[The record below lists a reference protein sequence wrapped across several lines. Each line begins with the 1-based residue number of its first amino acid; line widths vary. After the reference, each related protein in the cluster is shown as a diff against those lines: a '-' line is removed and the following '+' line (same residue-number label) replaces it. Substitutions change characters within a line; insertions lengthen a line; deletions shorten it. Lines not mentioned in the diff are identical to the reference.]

1 MTDLEM
7 KASAYDML
15 YLSTCAIRGI
25 SPDRDRIQQMNDDA
39 LYAVCRFHSLTAVA
53 ACALESAGVTL
64 SKRWQDARA
73 KAIRKNLLLDAER
86 EQILDFMEKSGI
98 WYLPLKGIIM
108 KELYP
113 KAGMRQMSDNDILF
127 DSSFQKQLQE
137 YMEKRGYKPESVG
150 KGHHDTYM
158 KPPVYNFEMHTR
170 LYDECSDGKEISRY
184 YSDVKN
190 RLVKDT
196 DKEYGYHFTDEDFYI
211 YMTVHEYKHY
221 SGGGTGLRSLLDCF
235 VYVRAKGDGL
245 DWDHISRELEKLGLK
260 DFERSSREL
269 CMKVFSGTEPPAM
282 SDNEREML
290 EYYLLSGT
298 YGTEKNHVENNM
310 KKFSE
315 KTGSKS
321 KFRYIMRRI
330 FPELEVYKEHYPFFY
345 KHRILLPIGWLYRL
359 FKGIILKS
367 RRIINELKIVA
378 DNK

>member
-1 MTDLEM
+1 MTEIEM
-7 KASAYDML
+7 KATAYDML
-15 YLSTCAIRGI
+15 YLAACAINGI
-25 SPDRDRIQQMNDDA
+25 VPDAENIDLDR
-39 LYAVCRFHSLTAVA
+39 LYAVSKFHSLTAICA
-53 ACALESAGVTL
+53 MALESAGITL
-64 SKRWQDARA
+64 SDKWREVTA
-73 KAIRKNLLLDAER
+73 KAIRKNILLDAER
-86 EQILDFMEKSGI
+86 TQILSYFEQNGI
-98 WYLPLKGIIM
+98 WYMPLKGIILKDM
-108 KELYP
+108 YP
-113 KAGMRQMSDNDILF
+113 KVGIRQMADNDILY
-127 DSSFQKQLQE
+127 DSSFQMQVKE
-137 YMEKRGYKPESVG
+137 YMESKGYKTESVG
-150 KGHHDTYM
+150 KGAHDTYH
-158 KPPVYNFEMHTR
+158 KPPVYNFELHTM
-170 LYDECSDGKEISRY
+170 LYPELTDKNIHAY
-184 YSDVKN
+184 YADVKS

-196 DKEYGYHFTDEDFYI
+196 DREYGYHFTDEDFYI